1 MKNCRKIIALVCLML
16 LLIGSSTA
24 EATAWK
30 LSRNLWSEEDEKV
43 YSKFVEAI
51 CDSKYS
57 NLNRFIKDPKVNPLY
72 GEEDKKFNLSP
83 DCADLPYALRAYVAY
98 KLRLPFSYTASIS
111 GKGGDQRYSKG
122 NKPTGFK
129 DQDYFSSPQNLFS
142 QVTLVNSGYFRMAA
156 DSEDSDHYPVKI
168 SKKSIVPGTVYYD
181 PDGHVAVVAKVTED
195 GRIRV
200 IDAHPDRTIS
210 KPWFGAK
217 FTRGSKTNGGG
228 FKKWRPIRYT
238 SGGNTV
244 RTRNHNIS
252 DYSAD
257 DQFQKSYSF
266 RGKSGLGYHEYVRQ
280 ALTDENR
287 GVDPVR
293 DFAFMMQ
300 DLYEDISYRAVAVNI
315 AIEKGIH
322 LKPHPG
328 SLPWNI
334 YGTDGLWEEFS
345 TPSRDAR
352 LKVAFREFYD
362 RSRQMVIEQEQL
374 DPSAAR
380 ELAARLLQ
388 KYDELSGQLQMA
400 YVNSA
405 GRRVTLSFADVNAR
419 LFDLSFDPYHS
430 IEFRWGASG
439 EELASAGDGETK
451 RRFYDNERRLRN
463 QLERVYNQATPL
475 SMGPE
480 NPVDVDIRGWLAGF
494 LQGHRVDSTIV
505 AINREVV
512 APVASESSEPSET
525 AETAEPPAPVTVEV
539 PTVTAAAATIPV
551 ETVESDAAY
560 EVPDHEINEEPPED
574 ALLYAQPKMPAKDS
588 QVTAESDAM
597 SKPQPESV
605 VDNSPAAVLPAP
617 VKNDERSAPP
627 LVADS
632 GIWAPLYSIGDGFA
646 AAISEPEKSFS
657 SH

>member
-1 MKNCRKIIALVCLML
+1 MKNQTKVIVFICLTL
-16 LLIGSSTA
+16 LFIGASMA

-43 YSKFVEAI
+43 YSRFVEAL

-57 NLNRFIKDPKVNPLY
+57 NLNRFIKDSKANPLY

-83 DCADLPYALRAYVAY
+83 DCADLPYILRAYVAY

-122 NKPTGFK
+122 NKPTSFK

-142 QVTLVNSGYFRMAA
+142 QVTLINSGYFRMAA

-195 GRIRV
+195 GRVRV

-266 RGKSGLGYHEYVRQ
+266 RGRSGLGYHEYIRQ

-287 GVDPVR
+287 GADPVR

-362 RSRQMVIEQEQL
+362 RSRQMVIEQEQFG
-374 DPSAAR
+374 PSGAR

-388 KYDELSGQLQMA
+388 KYDELSGQLQIT

-405 GRRVTLSFADVNAR
+405 GRKMTLSFADVNAR

-430 IEFRWGASG
+430 IEFRWGARG
-439 EELASAGDGETK
+439 DELASAGDGETK
-451 RRFYDNERRLRN
+451 RRFYENERRLRN

-475 SMGPE
+475 NMGPE
-480 NPVDVDIRGWLAGF
+480 TPVDVDIRGWLAGF
-494 LQGHRVDSTIV
+494 LQGQRVDSSIV

-512 APVASESSEPSET
+512 APVASESSESD
-525 AETAEPPAPVTVEV
+525 AAPAPETVELPV
-539 PTVTAAAATIPV
+539 AMASAVTPPSV

-574 ALLYAQPKMPAKDS
+574 ALIYNQPKIAEKEN
-588 QVTAESDAM
+588 QVAAETETLP
-597 SKPQPESV
+597 KPQPQSVAEKAPTALMQAQEKTYES
-605 VDNSPAAVLPAP
+605 
-617 VKNDERSAPP
+617 SAPP
-627 LVADS
+627 LVGDM
-632 GIWAPLYSIGDGFA
+632 GIWGPLYSIGDGFA

>member
-1 MKNCRKIIALVCLML
+1 MKNYRKIVALVCLTL
-16 LLIGSSTA
+16 LIIGSSMV
-24 EATAWK
+24 EAAAWK

-57 NLNRFIKDPKVNPLY
+57 NLNRFIKDPKANPLY

-83 DCADLPYALRAYVAY
+83 DCADLPYVLRAYVAY

-122 NKPTGFK
+122 NKPTSFK

-142 QVTLVNSGYFRMAA
+142 QVTLINSGYFRMAA
-156 DSEDSDHYPVKI
+156 DSQDSDHYPVKI

-195 GRIRV
+195 GRVRV

-228 FKKWRPIRYT
+228 FKKWRPISYT
-238 SGGNTV
+238 SGGTTV

-252 DYSAD
+252 DYSAE

-266 RGKSGLGYHEYVRQ
+266 RGKSGLGYHEYIRQ

-287 GVDPVR
+287 GSDPVR

-300 DLYEDISYRAVAVNI
+300 DLYEDISYRAVAVEI
-315 AIEKGIH
+315 AVEKGIH

-374 DPSAAR
+374 DPAAAR
-380 ELAARLLQ
+380 ELASRLLQ
-388 KYDELSGQLQMA
+388 KYDQLSGQLQIA

-405 GRRVTLSFADVNAR
+405 GRKVTLSFADVNAR

-430 IEFRWGASG
+430 IEFRWGARG

-475 SMGPE
+475 NMGPE
-480 NPVDVDIRGWLAGF
+480 TPVDVDIRGWLAGF
-494 LQGHRVDSTIV
+494 LQGHRVDSSIV

-512 APVASESSEPSET
+512 APVASESSE
-525 AETAEPPAPVTVEV
+525 
-539 PTVTAAAATIPV
+539 TAAALEPEAAAAPVVMTAAAPPSV

-560 EVPDHEINEEPPED
+560 EVPEHEINEEPPEETQI
-574 ALLYAQPKMPAKDS
+574 YAR
-588 QVTAESDAM
+588 SDAPEKGGQTVLKADVVAKPS
-597 SKPQPESV
+597 SKP
-605 VDNSPAAVLPAP
+605 AAEKALAAAQSAPAP
-617 VKNDERSAPP
+617 AGERSALPA
-627 LVADS
+627 VADS
-632 GIWAPLYSIGDGFA
+632 GIWGPLYSIGDGFA

>member
-1 MKNCRKIIALVCLML
+1 MKNYRKIVALVCLTL
-16 LLIGSSTA
+16 LIIGSSMV
-24 EATAWK
+24 EAAAWK

-57 NLNRFIKDPKVNPLY
+57 NLNRFIKDPKANPLY

-83 DCADLPYALRAYVAY
+83 DCADLPYVLRAYVAY

-122 NKPTGFK
+122 NKPTSFK

-142 QVTLVNSGYFRMAA
+142 QVTLINSGYFRMAA
-156 DSEDSDHYPVKI
+156 DSQDSDHYPVKI

-195 GRIRV
+195 GRVRV

-228 FKKWRPIRYT
+228 FKKWRPISYT
-238 SGGNTV
+238 SGGTTV

-252 DYSAD
+252 DYSAE

-266 RGKSGLGYHEYVRQ
+266 RGKSGLGYHEYIRQ

-287 GVDPVR
+287 GSDPVR

-300 DLYEDISYRAVAVNI
+300 DLYEDISYRAVAVEI
-315 AIEKGIH
+315 AVEKGIH

-374 DPSAAR
+374 DPAAAR
-380 ELAARLLQ
+380 ELASRLLQ
-388 KYDELSGQLQMA
+388 KYDQLSGQLQIA

-405 GRRVTLSFADVNAR
+405 GRKVTLSFADVNAR

-430 IEFRWGASG
+430 IEFRWGARG

-475 SMGPE
+475 NMGPE
-480 NPVDVDIRGWLAGF
+480 TPVDVDIRGWLAGF
-494 LQGHRVDSTIV
+494 LQGHRVDSSIV

-512 APVASESSEPSET
+512 APVASESSE
-525 AETAEPPAPVTVEV
+525 
-539 PTVTAAAATIPV
+539 TAAALEPEAAAAPVVMIAAAPPSV

-560 EVPDHEINEEPPED
+560 EVPEHEINEEPPEETQI
-574 ALLYAQPKMPAKDS
+574 YARSDVPEKGGQTVLKADVVAKPS
-588 QVTAESDAM
+588 
-597 SKPQPESV
+597 SKP
-605 VDNSPAAVLPAP
+605 AAEKALAAAQSAPAP
-617 VKNDERSAPP
+617 AGERSALPAI
-627 LVADS
+627 VDS
-632 GIWAPLYSIGDGFA
+632 GIWGPLYSIGDGFA

>member
-1 MKNCRKIIALVCLML
+1 MKNQTKVIVFICLTL
-16 LLIGSSTA
+16 LFIGASMA

-43 YSKFVEAI
+43 YSRFVEAL

-57 NLNRFIKDPKVNPLY
+57 NLNRFIKDSKANPLY

-83 DCADLPYALRAYVAY
+83 DCADLPYILRAYVAY

-122 NKPTGFK
+122 NKPTSFK

-142 QVTLVNSGYFRMAA
+142 QVTLINSGYFRMAA

-195 GRIRV
+195 GRVRV

-266 RGKSGLGYHEYVRQ
+266 RGRSGLGYHEYIRQ

-287 GVDPVR
+287 GADPVR

-362 RSRQMVIEQEQL
+362 RSRQMVIEQEQFGT
-374 DPSAAR
+374 SGAR

-388 KYDELSGQLQMA
+388 KYDELSGQLQIT

-405 GRRVTLSFADVNAR
+405 GRKMTLSFADVNAR

-430 IEFRWGASG
+430 IEFRWGARG
-439 EELASAGDGETK
+439 DELASAGDGETK
-451 RRFYDNERRLRN
+451 RRFYESERRLRN

-475 SMGPE
+475 NMGPE
-480 NPVDVDIRGWLAGF
+480 TPVDVDIRGWLAGF
-494 LQGHRVDSTIV
+494 LQGQRVDSSIV

-512 APVASESSEPSET
+512 APVASESSESN
-525 AETAEPPAPVTVEV
+525 AAPAPETVELPV
-539 PTVTAAAATIPV
+539 AMASAVTPPSV

-574 ALLYAQPKMPAKDS
+574 ALIYNQPKIAEKEN
-588 QVTAESDAM
+588 QVAAETETLP
-597 SKPQPESV
+597 KPQPQSVAEKAPTALMQAQEKTYES
-605 VDNSPAAVLPAP
+605 
-617 VKNDERSAPP
+617 SAPP
-627 LVADS
+627 LVGDM
-632 GIWAPLYSIGDGFA
+632 GIWGPLYNIGDGFA

>member
-1 MKNCRKIIALVCLML
+1 MKNQTKVIVFICLTL
-16 LLIGSSTA
+16 LFIGASMA

-43 YSKFVEAI
+43 YSRFVEAL

-57 NLNRFIKDPKVNPLY
+57 NLNRFIKDSKANPLY

-83 DCADLPYALRAYVAY
+83 DCADLPYILRAYVAY

-122 NKPTGFK
+122 NKPTSFK

-142 QVTLVNSGYFRMAA
+142 QVTLINSGYFRMAA

-195 GRIRV
+195 GRVRV

-266 RGKSGLGYHEYVRQ
+266 RGRSGLGYHEYIRQ

-287 GVDPVR
+287 GADPVR

-362 RSRQMVIEQEQL
+362 RSRQMVIEQEQFGT
-374 DPSAAR
+374 SGAR

-388 KYDELSGQLQMA
+388 KYDELSGQLQIT

-405 GRRVTLSFADVNAR
+405 GRKMTLSFADVNAR

-430 IEFRWGASG
+430 IEFRWGARG
-439 EELASAGDGETK
+439 DELASAGDGETK
-451 RRFYDNERRLRN
+451 RRFYESERRLRN

-475 SMGPE
+475 NMGPE
-480 NPVDVDIRGWLAGF
+480 TPVDVDIRGWLAGF
-494 LQGHRVDSTIV
+494 LQGQRVDSSIV

-512 APVASESSEPSET
+512 APVASESSESD
-525 AETAEPPAPVTVEV
+525 AAPAPETVELPV
-539 PTVTAAAATIPV
+539 AMASAVTPPSV

-574 ALLYAQPKMPAKDS
+574 ALIYNQPKIAEKEN
-588 QVTAESDAM
+588 QVAAETETLP
-597 SKPQPESV
+597 KPQPQSVAEKAPTALMQAQEKTYES
-605 VDNSPAAVLPAP
+605 
-617 VKNDERSAPP
+617 SAPP
-627 LVADS
+627 LVGDM
-632 GIWAPLYSIGDGFA
+632 GIWGPLYNIGDGFA

>member
-1 MKNCRKIIALVCLML
+1 MKNYRKIVALVCLTL
-16 LLIGSSTA
+16 LIIGSSMV
-24 EATAWK
+24 EAAAWK

-57 NLNRFIKDPKVNPLY
+57 NLNRFIKDPKANPLY

-83 DCADLPYALRAYVAY
+83 DCADLPYVLRAYVAY

-122 NKPTGFK
+122 NKPTSFK

-142 QVTLVNSGYFRMAA
+142 QVTLINSGYFRMAA
-156 DSEDSDHYPVKI
+156 DSQDSDHYPVKI

-195 GRIRV
+195 GRVRV

-228 FKKWRPIRYT
+228 FKKWRPISYT
-238 SGGNTV
+238 SGGTTV

-252 DYSAD
+252 DYSAE

-266 RGKSGLGYHEYVRQ
+266 RGKSGLGYHEYIRQ

-287 GVDPVR
+287 GSDPVR

-300 DLYEDISYRAVAVNI
+300 DLYEDISYRAVAVEI
-315 AIEKGIH
+315 AVEKGIH

-374 DPSAAR
+374 DPAAAR
-380 ELAARLLQ
+380 ELASRLLQ
-388 KYDELSGQLQMA
+388 KYDQLSGQLQIA
-400 YVNSA
+400 YDNSA
-405 GRRVTLSFADVNAR
+405 GRKVTLSFADVNAR

-430 IEFRWGASG
+430 IEFRWGARG

-475 SMGPE
+475 NMGPE
-480 NPVDVDIRGWLAGF
+480 TPVDVDIRGWLAGF
-494 LQGHRVDSTIV
+494 LQGHRVDSSIV

-512 APVASESSEPSET
+512 APVASESSE
-525 AETAEPPAPVTVEV
+525 
-539 PTVTAAAATIPV
+539 TAAALEPEAAAAPVVMTAAAPPSV

-560 EVPDHEINEEPPED
+560 EVPEHEISEEPPEETQIYARSD
-574 ALLYAQPKMPAKDS
+574 VPEKGGQTVLKADVVAKPSSEPAAEKALAAAQPA
-588 QVTAESDAM
+588 
-597 SKPQPESV
+597 
-605 VDNSPAAVLPAP
+605 PAP
-617 VKNDERSAPP
+617 AGERSALPA
-627 LVADS
+627 VADS
-632 GIWAPLYSIGDGFA
+632 GIWGPLYSIGDGFA

>member
-1 MKNCRKIIALVCLML
+1 MKNQTKVIVFICLTL
-16 LLIGSSTA
+16 LFIGASMA

-43 YSKFVEAI
+43 YSRFVEAL

-57 NLNRFIKDPKVNPLY
+57 NLNRFIKDSKANPLY

-83 DCADLPYALRAYVAY
+83 DCADLPYILRAYVAY

-122 NKPTGFK
+122 NKPTSFK

-142 QVTLVNSGYFRMAA
+142 QVTLINSGYFRMAA

-195 GRIRV
+195 GRVRV

-266 RGKSGLGYHEYVRQ
+266 RGRSGLGYHEYIRQ

-287 GVDPVR
+287 GADPVR

-374 DPSAAR
+374 GPSGAR

-388 KYDELSGQLQMA
+388 KYDELSGQLQIT

-405 GRRVTLSFADVNAR
+405 GRKMTLSFADVNAR

-430 IEFRWGASG
+430 IEFRWGARG
-439 EELASAGDGETK
+439 DELASAGDGETK
-451 RRFYDNERRLRN
+451 RRFYESERRLRN

-475 SMGPE
+475 NMGPE
-480 NPVDVDIRGWLAGF
+480 TPVDVDIRGWLAGF
-494 LQGHRVDSTIV
+494 LQGQRVDSSIV

-512 APVASESSEPSET
+512 APVASESSESN
-525 AETAEPPAPVTVEV
+525 AAPAPETVELPV
-539 PTVTAAAATIPV
+539 AMASAVTPPSV

-574 ALLYAQPKMPAKDS
+574 ALIYNQPKIAEKEN
-588 QVTAESDAM
+588 QVAAETETLP
-597 SKPQPESV
+597 KPQPQSVAEKAPTALMQAQEKTYES
-605 VDNSPAAVLPAP
+605 
-617 VKNDERSAPP
+617 SAPP
-627 LVADS
+627 LVGDM
-632 GIWAPLYSIGDGFA
+632 GIWGPLYNIGDGFA

>member
-1 MKNCRKIIALVCLML
+1 MKNYRKIVALVCLTL
-16 LLIGSSTA
+16 LIIGSSMV
-24 EATAWK
+24 EAAAWK

-57 NLNRFIKDPKVNPLY
+57 NLNRFIKDPKANPLY

-83 DCADLPYALRAYVAY
+83 DCADLPYVLRAYVAY

-122 NKPTGFK
+122 NKPTSFK

-142 QVTLVNSGYFRMAA
+142 QVTLINSGYFRMAA
-156 DSEDSDHYPVKI
+156 DSQDSDHYPVKI

-195 GRIRV
+195 GRVRV

-228 FKKWRPIRYT
+228 FKKWRPISYT

-252 DYSAD
+252 DYSAE

-266 RGKSGLGYHEYVRQ
+266 RGKNGLGYHEYIRQ

-287 GVDPVR
+287 GTDPVR

-300 DLYEDISYRAVAVNI
+300 DLYEDISYRAVAVEI
-315 AIEKGIH
+315 AVEKGIH

-374 DPSAAR
+374 DPAAAR

-388 KYDELSGQLQMA
+388 KYDQLSGQLQIA

-405 GRRVTLSFADVNAR
+405 GRKVTLSFADVNAR

-430 IEFRWGASG
+430 IEFRWGARG
-439 EELASAGDGETK
+439 DELASAGDGETK

-463 QLERVYNQATPL
+463 QLERAYNQATPL
-475 SMGPE
+475 NMGPE

-494 LQGHRVDSTIV
+494 LQGHRVDSSIV

-512 APVASESSEPSET
+512 APVASESSET
-525 AETAEPPAPVTVEV
+525 AAVLEPDTVAAPVVM
-539 PTVTAAAATIPV
+539 TAAAPPSV

-560 EVPDHEINEEPPED
+560 EVPEHEINEEPPEETQI
-574 ALLYAQPKMPAKDS
+574 YAR
-588 QVTAESDAM
+588 SDAPEKGGQTVLKADVVAKPS
-597 SKPQPESV
+597 SKSAAEKALAAAQSAPAPAGES
-605 VDNSPAAVLPAP
+605 SALPAI
-617 VKNDERSAPP
+617 
-627 LVADS
+627 ADS
-632 GIWAPLYSIGDGFA
+632 GIWGPLYSIGDGFA

>member
-1 MKNCRKIIALVCLML
+1 ML
-16 LLIGSSTA
+16 LVIGSSMA
-24 EATAWK
+24 EAAAWK

-111 GKGGDQRYSKG
+111 GNGGDQRYSKG
-122 NKPTGFK
+122 NKPTSFK

-142 QVTLVNSGYFRMAA
+142 QVTLINSGYFRMAA
-156 DSEDSDHYPVKI
+156 DSQDSDHYPVKI

-195 GRIRV
+195 GRVRV

-228 FKKWRPIRYT
+228 FKKWRPISYT
-238 SGGNTV
+238 SGGTTV

-252 DYSAD
+252 DYSAE

-266 RGKSGLGYHEYVRQ
+266 RGKSGLGYHEYIRQ

-287 GVDPVR
+287 GSDPVR

-300 DLYEDISYRAVAVNI
+300 DLYEDISYRAVAVEI
-315 AIEKGIH
+315 AVEKGIH

-374 DPSAAR
+374 DPAAAR
-380 ELAARLLQ
+380 ELASRLLQ
-388 KYDELSGQLQMA
+388 KYDQLSGQLQIA
-400 YVNSA
+400 YDNSA
-405 GRRVTLSFADVNAR
+405 GRKVTLSFADVNAR

-430 IEFRWGASG
+430 IEFRWGARG

-475 SMGPE
+475 NMGPE
-480 NPVDVDIRGWLAGF
+480 TPVDVDIRGWLAGF
-494 LQGHRVDSTIV
+494 LQGHRVDSSIV

-512 APVASESSEPSET
+512 APVASESSE
-525 AETAEPPAPVTVEV
+525 
-539 PTVTAAAATIPV
+539 TAAALEPEAAAAPVVMTAAAPPSV

-560 EVPDHEINEEPPED
+560 EVPEHEISEEPPEETQIYARSD
-574 ALLYAQPKMPAKDS
+574 VPEKGGQTVLKADVVAKPSSKSAAEKALTAAQSAPAP
-588 QVTAESDAM
+588 AGESSA
-597 SKPQPESV
+597 
-605 VDNSPAAVLPAP
+605 LPAI
-617 VKNDERSAPP
+617 
-627 LVADS
+627 ADS
-632 GIWAPLYSIGDGFA
+632 GIWGPLYSIGDGFA

>member
-1 MKNCRKIIALVCLML
+1 MKNQTKVIVFICLTL
-16 LLIGSSTA
+16 LFIGASMA

-43 YSKFVEAI
+43 YSRFVEAL

-57 NLNRFIKDPKVNPLY
+57 NLNRFIKDSKANPLY

-83 DCADLPYALRAYVAY
+83 DCADLPYILRAYVAY

-122 NKPTGFK
+122 NKPTSFK

-142 QVTLVNSGYFRMAA
+142 QVTLINSGYFRMAA

-195 GRIRV
+195 GRVRV

-266 RGKSGLGYHEYVRQ
+266 RGRSGLGYHEYIRQ

-287 GVDPVR
+287 GADPVR

-362 RSRQMVIEQEQL
+362 RSRQMVIEQEQFGT
-374 DPSAAR
+374 SGAR

-388 KYDELSGQLQMA
+388 KYDELSGQLQIT

-405 GRRVTLSFADVNAR
+405 GRKMTLSFADVNAR

-430 IEFRWGASG
+430 IEFRWGARG
-439 EELASAGDGETK
+439 DELASAGDGETK
-451 RRFYDNERRLRN
+451 RRFYESERRLRN

-475 SMGPE
+475 NMGPE
-480 NPVDVDIRGWLAGF
+480 TPVDVDIRGWLAGF
-494 LQGHRVDSTIV
+494 LQGQRVDSSIV

-512 APVASESSEPSET
+512 APVASESSESD
-525 AETAEPPAPVTVEV
+525 AAPAPETVELPV
-539 PTVTAAAATIPV
+539 AMASAVTPPSV

-574 ALLYAQPKMPAKDS
+574 ALIYNQPKIAEKEN
-588 QVTAESDAM
+588 QVAAETETLP
-597 SKPQPESV
+597 KPQPQSVAEKAPTALMQAQEKTYES
-605 VDNSPAAVLPAP
+605 
-617 VKNDERSAPP
+617 SAPP
-627 LVADS
+627 LVGAM
-632 GIWAPLYSIGDGFA
+632 GLWGPLYNIGDGFA

>member
-1 MKNCRKIIALVCLML
+1 MTIDFRKIIWFIL
-16 LLIGSSTA
+16 LLLLVSSGRSDA
-24 EATAWK
+24 AAWK
-30 LSRNLWSEEDEKV
+30 LSRNIWSEEDEQV

-98 KLRLPFSYTASIS
+98 KLRLPFSYVSAIS

-122 NKPTGFK
+122 NKPTAFK

-156 DSEDSDHYPVKI
+156 DCEDSDHYPVKI
-168 SKKSIVPGTVYYD
+168 SKKSVVPGTVYYD

-195 GRIRV
+195 GRVRV

-217 FTRGSKTNGGG
+217 FTRGSRNNGGG
-228 FKKWRPIRYT
+228 FKRWRPVRYT

-257 DQFQKSYSF
+257 DQFQKSFSF
-266 RGKSGLGYHEYVRQ
+266 RGRSGLGYHEYVRQ
-280 ALTDENR
+280 VLTDESR
-287 GVDPVR
+287 GADPVR
-293 DFAFMMQ
+293 DFAFMMA
-300 DLYEDISYRAVAVNI
+300 DLHEDISYRALAVNI

-322 LKPHPG
+322 LRPHPG
-328 SLPWNI
+328 ELPWNI

-352 LKVAFREFYD
+352 LKVSFREFYD
-362 RSRQMVIEQEQL
+362 RTRQMVLECEQVDQ
-374 DPSAAR
+374 SAAR
-380 ELAARLLQ
+380 ALAVRLVDT
-388 KYDELSGQLQMA
+388 YDALSQQLVVS

-405 GRRVTLSFADVNAR
+405 GKTVTLTFADVSSR

-430 IEFRWGASG
+430 VEYRWGARG
-439 EELASAGDGETK
+439 EELAGAGSGETK
-451 RRFYDNERRLRN
+451 RRIYAQEQRLRN

-480 NPVDVDIRGWLAGF
+480 KPVDVDTRSWLANY
-494 LQGHRVDSTIV
+494 LAGHQVDTGIV
-505 AINREVV
+505 AINREII
-512 APVASESSEPSET
+512 APV
-525 AETAEPPAPVTVEV
+525 VEE
-539 PTVTAAAATIPV
+539 TAAAEIQV
-551 ETVESDAAY
+551 AALPAVPQQEIA
-560 EVPDHEINEEPPED
+560 EVPDHEINEEPAPD
-574 ALLYAQPKMPAKDS
+574 ASAENSLKENLT
-588 QVTAESDAM
+588 VTVPVERTEVARVE
-597 SKPQPESV
+597 
-605 VDNSPAAVLPAP
+605 AP
-617 VKNDERSAPP
+617 VSLQQKTPAEPAVAGSACG
-627 LVADS
+627 VFWDS
-632 GIWAPLYSIGDGFA
+632 LLGIGDRLA
-646 AAISEPEKSFS
+646 ASVSDPEKSFS
-657 SH
+657 CD

>member
-1 MKNCRKIIALVCLML
+1 MKNQTKVIVFICLTL
-16 LLIGSSTA
+16 LFIGASMA

-43 YSKFVEAI
+43 YSRFVEAL

-57 NLNRFIKDPKVNPLY
+57 NLNRFIKDSKANPLY

-83 DCADLPYALRAYVAY
+83 DCADLPYILRAYVAY

-122 NKPTGFK
+122 NKPTSFK

-142 QVTLVNSGYFRMAA
+142 QVTLINSGYFRMAA

-195 GRIRV
+195 GRVRV

-266 RGKSGLGYHEYVRQ
+266 RGRSGLGYHEYIRQ

-287 GVDPVR
+287 GADPVR

-362 RSRQMVIEQEQL
+362 RSRQMVIEQEQFG
-374 DPSAAR
+374 PSGAR

-388 KYDELSGQLQMA
+388 KYDELSGQLQIT

-405 GRRVTLSFADVNAR
+405 GRKMTLSFADVNAR

-430 IEFRWGASG
+430 IEFRWGARG
-439 EELASAGDGETK
+439 DELASAGDGETK
-451 RRFYDNERRLRN
+451 RRFYESERRLRN

-475 SMGPE
+475 NMGPE
-480 NPVDVDIRGWLAGF
+480 TPVDVDIRGWLAGF
-494 LQGHRVDSTIV
+494 LQGQRVDSSIV

-512 APVASESSEPSET
+512 APVASESSESD
-525 AETAEPPAPVTVEV
+525 AAPAPETVELPV
-539 PTVTAAAATIPV
+539 AMASAVTPPSV

-574 ALLYAQPKMPAKDS
+574 ALIYNQPKIAEKEN
-588 QVTAESDAM
+588 QVAAETETLP
-597 SKPQPESV
+597 KPQPQSVAEKAPTALMQAQEKTYES
-605 VDNSPAAVLPAP
+605 
-617 VKNDERSAPP
+617 SAPP
-627 LVADS
+627 LVGDM
-632 GIWAPLYSIGDGFA
+632 GIWGPLYNIGDGFA

>member
-1 MKNCRKIIALVCLML
+1 MKNYRKIVALVCLTL
-16 LLIGSSTA
+16 LIIGSSMV
-24 EATAWK
+24 EAAAWK

-57 NLNRFIKDPKVNPLY
+57 NLNRFIKDPKANPLY

-83 DCADLPYALRAYVAY
+83 DCADLPYVLRAYVAY

-122 NKPTGFK
+122 NKPTSFK

-142 QVTLVNSGYFRMAA
+142 QVTLINSGYFRMAA
-156 DSEDSDHYPVKI
+156 DSQDSDHYPVKI

-195 GRIRV
+195 GRVRV

-228 FKKWRPIRYT
+228 FKKWRPISYT

-252 DYSAD
+252 DYSAE

-266 RGKSGLGYHEYVRQ
+266 RGKNGLGYHEYIRQ

-287 GVDPVR
+287 GTDPVR

-300 DLYEDISYRAVAVNI
+300 DLYEDISYRAVAVEI
-315 AIEKGIH
+315 AVEKGIH

-374 DPSAAR
+374 DPAAAR

-388 KYDELSGQLQMA
+388 KYDQLSGQLQIA

-405 GRRVTLSFADVNAR
+405 GRKVTLSFADVNAR

-430 IEFRWGASG
+430 IEFRWGARG
-439 EELASAGDGETK
+439 DELASAGDGETK

-463 QLERVYNQATPL
+463 QLERAYNQATPL
-475 SMGPE
+475 NMGPE

-494 LQGHRVDSTIV
+494 LQGHRVDSSIV

-512 APVASESSEPSET
+512 APVASESSET
-525 AETAEPPAPVTVEV
+525 AAVLEPDTVAAPVVM
-539 PTVTAAAATIPV
+539 TAAAPPSI

-560 EVPDHEINEEPPED
+560 EVPEHEINEEPPEETQI
-574 ALLYAQPKMPAKDS
+574 YAR
-588 QVTAESDAM
+588 SDAPEKGGQTVLKADVVAKPS
-597 SKPQPESV
+597 SKPAAEKALAAAQSAPAPAGES
-605 VDNSPAAVLPAP
+605 SALPAI
-617 VKNDERSAPP
+617 
-627 LVADS
+627 ADS
-632 GIWAPLYSIGDGFA
+632 GIWGPLYSIGDGFA

>member
-1 MKNCRKIIALVCLML
+1 MKNYRKIVALVCLTL
-16 LLIGSSTA
+16 LIIGSSMV
-24 EATAWK
+24 EAAAWK

-57 NLNRFIKDPKVNPLY
+57 NLNRFIKDPKANPLY

-83 DCADLPYALRAYVAY
+83 DCADLPYVLRAYVAY

-122 NKPTGFK
+122 NKPTSFK

-142 QVTLVNSGYFRMAA
+142 QVTLINSGYFRMAA
-156 DSEDSDHYPVKI
+156 DSQDSDHYPVKI

-195 GRIRV
+195 GRVRV

-228 FKKWRPIRYT
+228 FKKWRPISYT

-252 DYSAD
+252 DYSAE

-266 RGKSGLGYHEYVRQ
+266 RGKNGLGYHEYIRQ

-287 GVDPVR
+287 GTDPVR

-300 DLYEDISYRAVAVNI
+300 DLYEDISYRAVAVEI
-315 AIEKGIH
+315 AVEKGIH

-374 DPSAAR
+374 DPAAAR

-388 KYDELSGQLQMA
+388 KYDQLSGQLQIA

-405 GRRVTLSFADVNAR
+405 GRKVTLSFADVNAR

-430 IEFRWGASG
+430 IEFRWGARG
-439 EELASAGDGETK
+439 DELASAGDGETK

-463 QLERVYNQATPL
+463 QLERAYNQATPL
-475 SMGPE
+475 NMGPE
-480 NPVDVDIRGWLAGF
+480 SPVDVDIRGWLAGF
-494 LQGHRVDSTIV
+494 LQGHRVDSSIV

-512 APVASESSEPSET
+512 APVASESSET
-525 AETAEPPAPVTVEV
+525 AAVLEPDTVAAPVVM
-539 PTVTAAAATIPV
+539 TAAAPPSV

-560 EVPDHEINEEPPED
+560 EVPEHEINEEPPEETQI
-574 ALLYAQPKMPAKDS
+574 YAR
-588 QVTAESDAM
+588 SDAPEKGGQTVLKADVVAKPS
-597 SKPQPESV
+597 SKSAAEKALAAAQSAPAPAGES
-605 VDNSPAAVLPAP
+605 SALPAI
-617 VKNDERSAPP
+617 
-627 LVADS
+627 ADS
-632 GIWAPLYSIGDGFA
+632 GIWGPLYSIGDGFA

>member
-1 MKNCRKIIALVCLML
+1 MKNQTKVIVFICLTL
-16 LLIGSSTA
+16 LFIGASMA

-43 YSKFVEAI
+43 YSRFVEAL

-57 NLNRFIKDPKVNPLY
+57 NLNRFIKDSKANPLY

-83 DCADLPYALRAYVAY
+83 DCADLPYILRAYVAY

-122 NKPTGFK
+122 NKPTSFK

-142 QVTLVNSGYFRMAA
+142 QVTLINSGYFRMAA

-195 GRIRV
+195 GRVRV

-266 RGKSGLGYHEYVRQ
+266 RGRSGLGYHEYIRQ

-287 GVDPVR
+287 GADPVR

-362 RSRQMVIEQEQL
+362 RSRQMVIEQEQFGT
-374 DPSAAR
+374 SGAR

-388 KYDELSGQLQMA
+388 KYDELSGQLQIT

-405 GRRVTLSFADVNAR
+405 GRKMTLSFADVNAR

-430 IEFRWGASG
+430 IEFRWGARG
-439 EELASAGDGETK
+439 DELASAGDGETK
-451 RRFYDNERRLRN
+451 RRFYESERRLRN

-475 SMGPE
+475 NMGPE
-480 NPVDVDIRGWLAGF
+480 TPVDVDIRGWLAGF
-494 LQGHRVDSTIV
+494 LQGQRVDSSIV

-512 APVASESSEPSET
+512 APVASESSESN
-525 AETAEPPAPVTVEV
+525 AAPAPETVELPV
-539 PTVTAAAATIPV
+539 AMASAVTPPSV

-560 EVPDHEINEEPPED
+560 EVPDHEINEEPSED
-574 ALLYAQPKMPAKDS
+574 ALIYNQPKIAEKEN
-588 QVTAESDAM
+588 QVAAETETLP
-597 SKPQPESV
+597 KPQPQSVAEKAPTALMQAQEKTYES
-605 VDNSPAAVLPAP
+605 
-617 VKNDERSAPP
+617 SAPP
-627 LVADS
+627 LVGDM
-632 GIWAPLYSIGDGFA
+632 GIWGPLYNIGDGFA

>member
-1 MKNCRKIIALVCLML
+1 MKNYRKIVALVCLTL
-16 LLIGSSTA
+16 LIIGSSMV
-24 EATAWK
+24 EAAAWK

-57 NLNRFIKDPKVNPLY
+57 NLNRFIKDPKANPLY

-83 DCADLPYALRAYVAY
+83 DCADLPYVLRAYVAY

-122 NKPTGFK
+122 NKPTSFK

-142 QVTLVNSGYFRMAA
+142 QVTLINSGYFRMAA
-156 DSEDSDHYPVKI
+156 DSQDSDHYPVKI

-195 GRIRV
+195 GRVRV

-228 FKKWRPIRYT
+228 FKKWRPISYT
-238 SGGNTV
+238 SGGTTV

-252 DYSAD
+252 DYSAE

-266 RGKSGLGYHEYVRQ
+266 RGKSGLGYHEYIRQ

-287 GVDPVR
+287 GSDPVR

-300 DLYEDISYRAVAVNI
+300 DLYEDISYRAVAVEI
-315 AIEKGIH
+315 AVEKGIH

-374 DPSAAR
+374 DPAAAR

-388 KYDELSGQLQMA
+388 KYDQLSGQLQIA

-405 GRRVTLSFADVNAR
+405 GRKVTLSFADVNAR

-430 IEFRWGASG
+430 IEFRWGARG
-439 EELASAGDGETK
+439 DELASAGDGETK

-463 QLERVYNQATPL
+463 QLERAYNQATPL
-475 SMGPE
+475 NMGPE

-494 LQGHRVDSTIV
+494 LQGHRVDSSIV

-512 APVASESSEPSET
+512 APVASESSET
-525 AETAEPPAPVTVEV
+525 AAVVEPDTVAAPVVM
-539 PTVTAAAATIPV
+539 TAATPASV

-560 EVPDHEINEEPPED
+560 EIPEHEINEEPPEE
-574 ALLYAQPKMPAKDS
+574 AQVYAQPNVPEKGGQAVAK
-588 QVTAESDAM
+588 VDAV
-597 SKPQPESV
+597 SKPFSE
-605 VDNSPAAVLPAP
+605 PAAENVPATVQQTP
-617 VKNDERSAPP
+617 AVAGERSAPSV
-627 LVADS
+627 VADS
-632 GIWAPLYSIGDGFA
+632 GIWGPLYSIGDGFA

>member
-1 MKNCRKIIALVCLML
+1 MKNQTKVIVFICLTL
-16 LLIGSSTA
+16 LFIGASMA

-43 YSKFVEAI
+43 YSRFVEAL

-57 NLNRFIKDPKVNPLY
+57 NLNRFIKDSKANPLY

-83 DCADLPYALRAYVAY
+83 DCADLPYILRAYVAY

-122 NKPTGFK
+122 NKPTSFK

-142 QVTLVNSGYFRMAA
+142 QVTLINSGYFRMAA

-195 GRIRV
+195 GRVRV

-266 RGKSGLGYHEYVRQ
+266 RGRSGLGYHEYIRQ

-287 GVDPVR
+287 GADPVR

-362 RSRQMVIEQEQL
+362 RSRQMVIEQEQFGT
-374 DPSAAR
+374 SGAR

-388 KYDELSGQLQMA
+388 KYDELSGQLQIT

-405 GRRVTLSFADVNAR
+405 GRKMTLSFADVNAR

-430 IEFRWGASG
+430 IEFRWGARG
-439 EELASAGDGETK
+439 DELASAGDGETK
-451 RRFYDNERRLRN
+451 RRFYESERRLRN

-475 SMGPE
+475 NMGPE
-480 NPVDVDIRGWLAGF
+480 TPVDVDIRGWLAGF
-494 LQGHRVDSTIV
+494 LQGQRVDSSIV

-512 APVASESSEPSET
+512 APVASESSESD
-525 AETAEPPAPVTVEV
+525 AAPAPETVELPV
-539 PTVTAAAATIPV
+539 AMASAVTPPSV

-574 ALLYAQPKMPAKDS
+574 ALIYNQPKIAEKEN
-588 QVTAESDAM
+588 QVAAETETLP
-597 SKPQPESV
+597 KPQPQSVAEKAPTALMQAQEKTYES
-605 VDNSPAAVLPAP
+605 
-617 VKNDERSAPP
+617 SAPP
-627 LVADS
+627 LVGAM
-632 GIWAPLYSIGDGFA
+632 GLWGPLYSIGDGFA

>member
-1 MKNCRKIIALVCLML
+1 MKNYRKIVALVCLTL
-16 LLIGSSTA
+16 LIIGSSMV
-24 EATAWK
+24 EAAAWK

-57 NLNRFIKDPKVNPLY
+57 NLNRFIKDPKANPLY

-83 DCADLPYALRAYVAY
+83 DCADLPYVLRAYVAY

-122 NKPTGFK
+122 NKPTSFK

-142 QVTLVNSGYFRMAA
+142 QVTLINSGYFRMAA
-156 DSEDSDHYPVKI
+156 DSQDSDHYPVKI

-195 GRIRV
+195 GRVRV

-228 FKKWRPIRYT
+228 FKKWRPISYT

-252 DYSAD
+252 DYSAE

-266 RGKSGLGYHEYVRQ
+266 RGKNGLGYHEYIRQ

-287 GVDPVR
+287 GTDPVR

-300 DLYEDISYRAVAVNI
+300 DLYEDISYRAVAVEI
-315 AIEKGIH
+315 AVEKGIH

-374 DPSAAR
+374 DPAAAR

-388 KYDELSGQLQMA
+388 KYDQLSGQLQIA

-405 GRRVTLSFADVNAR
+405 GRKVTLSFADVNAR

-430 IEFRWGASG
+430 IEFRWGARG
-439 EELASAGDGETK
+439 DELASAGDGETK

-463 QLERVYNQATPL
+463 QLERAYNQATPL
-475 SMGPE
+475 NMGPE

-494 LQGHRVDSTIV
+494 LQGHRVDSSIV

-512 APVASESSEPSET
+512 APVASESSE
-525 AETAEPPAPVTVEV
+525 
-539 PTVTAAAATIPV
+539 TAAALEPEAAAAPVVMTAAAPPSV

-560 EVPDHEINEEPPED
+560 EVPEHEINEEPPEETQI
-574 ALLYAQPKMPAKDS
+574 YAR
-588 QVTAESDAM
+588 SDAPEKGGQTVLKADVVAKPS
-597 SKPQPESV
+597 SKSAAEKALTAAQSAPAPAGES
-605 VDNSPAAVLPAP
+605 SALPAI
-617 VKNDERSAPP
+617 
-627 LVADS
+627 ADS
-632 GIWAPLYSIGDGFA
+632 GIWGPLYSIGDGFA

>member
-1 MKNCRKIIALVCLML
+1 MKNQTKVIVFICLTL
-16 LLIGSSTA
+16 LFIGASMA

-43 YSKFVEAI
+43 YSRFVEAL

-57 NLNRFIKDPKVNPLY
+57 NLNRFIKDSKANPLY

-83 DCADLPYALRAYVAY
+83 DCADLPYILRAYVAY

-122 NKPTGFK
+122 NKPTSFK

-142 QVTLVNSGYFRMAA
+142 QVTLINSGYFRMAA

-195 GRIRV
+195 GRVRV

-266 RGKSGLGYHEYVRQ
+266 RGRSGLGYHEYIRQ

-287 GVDPVR
+287 GADPVR

-362 RSRQMVIEQEQL
+362 RSRQMVIEQEQFGT
-374 DPSAAR
+374 SGAR

-388 KYDELSGQLQMA
+388 KYDELSGQLQIT

-405 GRRVTLSFADVNAR
+405 GRKMTLSFADVNAR

-430 IEFRWGASG
+430 IEFRWGARG
-439 EELASAGDGETK
+439 DELASAGDGETK
-451 RRFYDNERRLRN
+451 RRFYESERRLRN

-475 SMGPE
+475 NMGPE
-480 NPVDVDIRGWLAGF
+480 TPVDVDIRGWLAGF
-494 LQGHRVDSTIV
+494 LQGQRVDSSIV

-512 APVASESSEPSET
+512 APVASESSESD
-525 AETAEPPAPVTVEV
+525 AAPAPETVELPV
-539 PTVTAAAATIPV
+539 AMASAVTPPSV

-574 ALLYAQPKMPAKDS
+574 ALIYNQPKIAEKEN
-588 QVTAESDAM
+588 QVAAETETLP
-597 SKPQPESV
+597 KPQPQSVAEKAPTALMQAQEKTYES
-605 VDNSPAAVLPAP
+605 
-617 VKNDERSAPP
+617 SAPP
-627 LVADS
+627 LVGDM
-632 GIWAPLYSIGDGFA
+632 GIWGPLYSIGDGFA

>member
-1 MKNCRKIIALVCLML
+1 MKNQTKVIVFICLTL
-16 LLIGSSTA
+16 LFIGASMA

-43 YSKFVEAI
+43 YSRFVEAL

-57 NLNRFIKDPKVNPLY
+57 NLNRFIKDSKANPLY

-83 DCADLPYALRAYVAY
+83 DCADLPYILRAYVAY

-122 NKPTGFK
+122 NKPTSFK
-129 DQDYFSSPQNLFS
+129 DEDYFSSPQNLFS
-142 QVTLVNSGYFRMAA
+142 QVTLINSGYFRMAA

-195 GRIRV
+195 GRVRV

-266 RGKSGLGYHEYVRQ
+266 RGRSGLGYHEYIRQ

-287 GVDPVR
+287 GADPVR

-362 RSRQMVIEQEQL
+362 RSRQMVIEQEQFGT
-374 DPSAAR
+374 SGAR

-388 KYDELSGQLQMA
+388 KYDELSGQLQIT

-405 GRRVTLSFADVNAR
+405 GRKMTLSFADVNAR

-430 IEFRWGASG
+430 IEFRWGARG
-439 EELASAGDGETK
+439 DELASAGDGETK
-451 RRFYDNERRLRN
+451 RRFYESERRLRN

-475 SMGPE
+475 NMGPE
-480 NPVDVDIRGWLAGF
+480 TPVDVDIRGWLAGF
-494 LQGHRVDSTIV
+494 LQGQRVDSSIV

-512 APVASESSEPSET
+512 APVASESSESD
-525 AETAEPPAPVTVEV
+525 AAPAPETVELPV
-539 PTVTAAAATIPV
+539 AMASAVTPPSV

-574 ALLYAQPKMPAKDS
+574 ALIYNQPKIAEKEN
-588 QVTAESDAM
+588 QVAAETETLP
-597 SKPQPESV
+597 KPQPQSVAEKAPTALMQAQEKTYES
-605 VDNSPAAVLPAP
+605 
-617 VKNDERSAPP
+617 SAPP
-627 LVADS
+627 LVGDM
-632 GIWAPLYSIGDGFA
+632 GIWGPLYSIGDGFA

>member
-1 MKNCRKIIALVCLML
+1 MKNYRKIVALVCLTL
-16 LLIGSSTA
+16 LIIGSSMV
-24 EATAWK
+24 EAAAWK

-57 NLNRFIKDPKVNPLY
+57 NLNRFIKDPKANPLY

-83 DCADLPYALRAYVAY
+83 DCADLPYVLRVYVAY

-122 NKPTGFK
+122 NKPTSFK

-142 QVTLVNSGYFRMAA
+142 QVTLINSGYFRMAA
-156 DSEDSDHYPVKI
+156 DSQDSDHYPVKI

-195 GRIRV
+195 GRVRV

-228 FKKWRPIRYT
+228 FKKWRPISYT
-238 SGGNTV
+238 SGGTTV

-252 DYSAD
+252 DYSAE

-266 RGKSGLGYHEYVRQ
+266 RGKSGLGYHEYIRQ

-287 GVDPVR
+287 GSDPVR

-300 DLYEDISYRAVAVNI
+300 DLYEDISYRAVAVEI
-315 AIEKGIH
+315 AVEKGIH

-374 DPSAAR
+374 DPAAAR
-380 ELAARLLQ
+380 ELASRLLQ
-388 KYDELSGQLQMA
+388 KYDQLSGQLQIA
-400 YVNSA
+400 YDNSA
-405 GRRVTLSFADVNAR
+405 GRKVTLSFADVNAR

-430 IEFRWGASG
+430 IEFRWGARG

-475 SMGPE
+475 NMGPE
-480 NPVDVDIRGWLAGF
+480 TPVDVDIRGWLAGF
-494 LQGHRVDSTIV
+494 LQGHRVDSSIV
-505 AINREVV
+505 TINREVV
-512 APVASESSEPSET
+512 APVASESSE
-525 AETAEPPAPVTVEV
+525 
-539 PTVTAAAATIPV
+539 TAAALEPEAAAAPVVMTAAAPPSV

-560 EVPDHEINEEPPED
+560 EVPEHEISEEPPEETQIYARSD
-574 ALLYAQPKMPAKDS
+574 VPEKGGQTVLKADVVAKPSSEPAAEKALAAAQPA
-588 QVTAESDAM
+588 
-597 SKPQPESV
+597 
-605 VDNSPAAVLPAP
+605 PAP
-617 VKNDERSAPP
+617 AGERSALPA
-627 LVADS
+627 VADS
-632 GIWAPLYSIGDGFA
+632 GIWGPLYSIGDGFA

>member
-1 MKNCRKIIALVCLML
+1 MKNYLKIIALVCLTL
-16 LLIGSSTA
+16 LVNSSSTA
-24 EATAWK
+24 EAAAWK

-43 YSKFVEAI
+43 YSRFVEAL

-57 NLNRFIKDPKVNPLY
+57 NLNRFIKDSKANPLY

-83 DCADLPYALRAYVAY
+83 DCADLPYVLRAYVAY

-122 NKPTGFK
+122 NKPTSFK

-156 DSEDSDHYPVKI
+156 DSADSDHYPVKI

-200 IDAHPDRTIS
+200 IDAHPDRSIS
-210 KPWFGAK
+210 KPWFGTK
-217 FTRGSKTNGGG
+217 FTKGSKTNGGG
-228 FKKWRPIRYT
+228 FKKWRPILYT

-252 DYSAD
+252 DYSAE

-293 DFAFMMQ
+293 DFAFMMH
-300 DLYEDISYRAVAVNI
+300 DLYEDINYRVLAVNI

-362 RSRQMVIEQEQL
+362 RSRQMVIEQARL

-380 ELAARLLQ
+380 DLAARLLQ
-388 KYDELSGQLQMA
+388 KYDELSRQLQIA

-405 GRRVTLSFADVNAR
+405 GRTVTLSFADVNRR

-430 IEFRWGASG
+430 VEYRWGASG
-439 EELASAGDGETK
+439 DELASAGDGETK
-451 RRFYDNERRLRN
+451 RRFYENERRLRN

-475 SMGPE
+475 GMGPE
-480 NPVDVDIRGWLAGF
+480 TPVDVDIRGWLAGF
-494 LQGHRVDSTIV
+494 LQGQRVDSNIV

-512 APVASESSEPSET
+512 APVASESSETAGTPASET
-525 AETAEPPAPVTVEV
+525 VEPQTVKAEASAS
-539 PTVTAAAATIPV
+539 AV

-560 EVPDHEINEEPPED
+560 EVPEHEINEEPPAEMLAD
-574 ALLYAQPKMPAKDS
+574 AQSTIISNESKVSAKAS
-588 QVTAESDAM
+588 VLTKTEPENIAEKA
-597 SKPQPESV
+597 
-605 VDNSPAAVLPAP
+605 PAATLQTP
-617 VKNDERSAPP
+617 VKNDEKSVTPV
-627 LVADS
+627 VADL
-632 GIWAPLYSIGDGFA
+632 GIWGPLYRIGDGFA

>member
-1 MKNCRKIIALVCLML
+1 MKNQTKVIVFICLTL
-16 LLIGSSTA
+16 LFIGASMA

-43 YSKFVEAI
+43 YSRFVEAL

-57 NLNRFIKDPKVNPLY
+57 NLNRFIKDSKANPLY

-83 DCADLPYALRAYVAY
+83 DCADLPYILRAYVAY

-122 NKPTGFK
+122 NKPTSFK

-142 QVTLVNSGYFRMAA
+142 QVTLINSGYFRMAA

-195 GRIRV
+195 GRVRV

-266 RGKSGLGYHEYVRQ
+266 RGRSGLGYHEYIRQ

-287 GVDPVR
+287 GADPVR

-362 RSRQMVIEQEQL
+362 RSRQMVIEQEQFG
-374 DPSAAR
+374 PSGAR

-388 KYDELSGQLQMA
+388 KYDELSGQLQIT

-405 GRRVTLSFADVNAR
+405 GRKMTLSFADVNAR

-430 IEFRWGASG
+430 IEFRWGARG
-439 EELASAGDGETK
+439 DELASAGDGETK
-451 RRFYDNERRLRN
+451 RRFYESERRLRN

-475 SMGPE
+475 NMGPE
-480 NPVDVDIRGWLAGF
+480 TPVDVDIRGWLAGF
-494 LQGHRVDSTIV
+494 LQGQRVDSSIV

-512 APVASESSEPSET
+512 APVASESSESD
-525 AETAEPPAPVTVEV
+525 AAPAPETVELPV
-539 PTVTAAAATIPV
+539 AMASAVTPPSV

-560 EVPDHEINEEPPED
+560 EVPDHEINEEPSED
-574 ALLYAQPKMPAKDS
+574 ALIYNQPKIAEKEN
-588 QVTAESDAM
+588 QVAAETETLP
-597 SKPQPESV
+597 KPQPQSVAEKAPTALMQAQEKTYES
-605 VDNSPAAVLPAP
+605 
-617 VKNDERSAPP
+617 SAPP
-627 LVADS
+627 LVGDM
-632 GIWAPLYSIGDGFA
+632 GIWGPLYNIGDGFA